1 MHAPHKALAQI
12 TERYFL
18 QDVGMLLG

>member
-1 MHAPHKALAQI
+1 MRAPHKALAQI
-12 TERYFL
+12 SERYFL